1 MNPNILIVDDDTDA
15 RTTLARVL
23 EKEGYSVTGA
33 ASAEEALNRFDHSPF
48 DLVLTDMR
56 MEGMGGI
63 ELLRA
68 LKTRRS
74 DVPVIIMTAFASIDT
89 AVQAIDERAYDYLRK
104 PYQLAEIRAAVR
116 RALAHAALARENR
129 QLKHELVRETS
140 SDRIVR
146 SAASSPAE

>member
-1 MNPNILIVDDDTDA
+1 MNSNILVVDDDADA
-15 RTTLARVL
+15 RTALVRVL

-33 ASAEEALNRFDHSPF
+33 GTAADALRRFDQSNF

-56 MEGMGGI
+56 MEGMDGI

-68 LKTRRS
+68 IKARRS

-104 PYQLAEIRAAVR
+104 PYQLAEIRASVR
-116 RALAHAALARENR
+116 RALDHASLTKENR
-129 QLKHELVRETS
+129 EL
-140 SDRIVR
+140 
-146 SAASSPAE
+146 

>member
-1 MNPNILIVDDDTDA
+1 LVERNDGEGRSSCAQVQRSPRLATDQKVMNPNILIVDDDTDA

-89 AVQAIDERAYDYLRK
+89 AVQAID
-104 PYQLAEIRAAVR
+104 
-116 RALAHAALARENR
+116 
-129 QLKHELVRETS
+129 
-140 SDRIVR
+140 
-146 SAASSPAE
+146 